1 MQKQELS
8 KEEYDEIFEEIENQP
23 RWRAVADKESD
34 YADGNQL
41 DSELLKRQQE
51 LGIPP
56 AVEDLIGPA
65 LLSIQGYEATI
76 RTDWRVTPNGDFR
89 WPRRS

>member
-23 RWRAVADKESD
+23 RWRAVADKEAD

-65 LLSIQGYEATI
+65 LLSVQG
-76 RTDWRVTPNGDFR
+76 
-89 WPRRS
+89 